1 MTLAGGA
8 LSLAGCGGVAPCVN
22 AGPDPCICGRPE
34 SSREAK
40 AECDADKACES
51 MGGVWIISSTVY
63 PGGMTVPS
71 HCEIDGGTH
80 QDAAPISD
88 ASAHAG

>member
-1 MTLAGGA
+1 
-8 LSLAGCGGVAPCVN
+8 
-22 AGPDPCICGRPE
+22 
-34 SSREAK
+34 
-40 AECDADKACES
+40 